1 MISEAEIVSTLT
13 PLNGVFFNIPDLPG
27 YARKLTTLGK
37 CVCLRDEHANELHS
51 YVLYYDNGP
60 AAFISM
66 VWTHPKFQR
75 LGLASRLISEVIR
88 STHKDVFLE
97 VQKHNPARQ
106 IYVKLKFVE
115 LETQGEIVQ
124 MGFHRRL
131 AIMQPYVFPYLGYF
145 HLIEASRMI
154 VFYDD
159 VNYIKKGWINRNRI
173 LLNDAAHLFTVPIKD
188 ASQNRLI
195 NQTPPCISAKWKDT
209 FYKQLNFGYRKA
221 PYYSD
226 VIDRIVS
233 VFEPEYGN
241 IADLAIHSIL
251 TTYDYLGLKINH
263 AKSSVC
269 APGTQGL
276 EKADRLME
284 ITKALGFV
292 RYVNAHGGVDLYS
305 KDDFRSKGIELNF
318 VKSNAIAYKQF
329 SDDFIPDLSIIDVL
343 MFNSK
348 ETILDFFASYA
359 LV

>member
-1 MISEAEIVSTLT
+1 MISETEIVSTLT
-13 PLNGVFFNIPDLPG
+13 PLNGVYFAIPDLPG

-37 CVCLRDEHANELHS
+37 CICLRDESTHELQS

-66 VWTHPKFQR
+66 VWTHPRFQR
-75 LGLASRLISEVIR
+75 RGLASRLISEIIL
-88 STHKDVFLE
+88 STHKDVLLE
-97 VQKHNPARQ
+97 VHKHNPARQ
-106 IYVKLKFVE
+106 IYVNLKFVE
-115 LETQGEIVQ
+115 LETQGETVK
-124 MGFHRRL
+124 MGFHPRL
-131 AIMQPYVFPYLGYF
+131 AIMQPYVFPYIGYF
-145 HLIEASRMI
+145 HLIEAGRMM

-195 NQTPPCISAKWKDT
+195 NQTTPCISAKWKDA
-209 FYKQLNFGYRKA
+209 FFKQLNFGYRKA
-221 PYYSD
+221 PYYSA

-251 TTYDYLGLKINH
+251 TTYDYLGLKFNH
-263 AKSSVC
+263 AKSSIC
-269 APGTQGL
+269 ASGTQGL

-284 ITKALGFV
+284 ITKALGFS
-292 RYVNAHGGVDLYS
+292 RYVNAHGGVNLYS

-318 VKSNAIAYKQF
+318 VKSNAIAYQQF
-329 SDDFIPDLSIIDVL
+329 SDVFIPDLSIIDVL

-348 ETILDFFASYA
+348 ETIIELFASYT